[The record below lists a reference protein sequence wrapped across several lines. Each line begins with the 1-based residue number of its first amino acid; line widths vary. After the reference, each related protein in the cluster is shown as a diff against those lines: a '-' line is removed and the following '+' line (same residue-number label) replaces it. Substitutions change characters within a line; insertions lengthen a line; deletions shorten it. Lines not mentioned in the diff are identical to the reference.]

1 MGEHFFM
8 TRDTKKILI
17 ICGAK
22 QFSIIYYITV
32 WGIGKL
38 APLLSEKVPC
48 QKLCEK
54 WKGGQFTSPKW
65 SGHEGGG
72 GVCGGVH
79 LVG

>member
-8 TRDTKKILI
+8 TRDTKKIRI

-38 APLLSEKVPC
+38 APLLSERSGR
-48 QKLCEK
+48 
-54 WKGGQFTSPKW
+54 GGSSPLPNGANTK
-65 SGHEGGG
+65 GG
-72 GVCGGVH
+72 GVVGGVH